1 MAVVVVTH
9 LMTLEVCL
17 LVALVEVRATDVE
30 EVIQAYLLEREILQM
45 VKITWDLLLAV
56 VVVGTHLLT
65 LEVLTLLLVEVH

>member
-1 MAVVVVTH
+1 MVVVTH

-65 LEVLTLLLVEVH
+65 LEVLTLLLVDVH

>member
-1 MAVVVVTH
+1 MVVVTH